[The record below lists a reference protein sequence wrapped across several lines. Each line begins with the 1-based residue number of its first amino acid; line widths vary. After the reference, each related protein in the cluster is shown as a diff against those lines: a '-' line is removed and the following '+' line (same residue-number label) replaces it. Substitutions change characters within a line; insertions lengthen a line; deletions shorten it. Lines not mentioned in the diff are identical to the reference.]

1 MFQPEVTLIDYGI
14 GNLLSVQRGL
24 EHCGVK
30 VVVTSDPERVF
41 SAARVILPVVGAFSV
56 GMQELGRRDLD
67 AAVRE
72 VANRGSPILGICLGM
87 QLLLDESDEFGTTNG
102 LGLIPGR
109 IIPVPEVDTT
119 GVPHR
124 VPHIG
129 WNALI
134 QPPHCA
140 SWQGTIL
147 GDINSGETVYFV
159 HSYMACPVDTT
170 HRIADCLYGGI
181 PIAAVISRENVIG
194 CQFHPE
200 KSGETGLR
208 VLRQF
213 LLL

>member
-24 EHCGVK
+24 EHCGAN

-41 SAARVILPVVGAFSV
+41 SAARVILPGVGAFSV
-56 GMQELGRRDLD
+56 GREELGRRALD

-72 VANRGSPILGICLGM
+72 VAHRGAPLLGICLGM

-109 IIPVPEVDTT
+109 IVPVPAVDTN
-119 GVPHR
+119 GEPHR
-124 VPHIG
+124 IPHIG

-134 QPPHCA
+134 QSPHCV
-140 SWQGTIL
+140 SWQGSIL
-147 GDINSGETVYFV
+147 TDITHGDTVYFV
-159 HSYMACPVDTT
+159 HSYMACPANPF
-170 HRIADCLYGGI
+170 HRIADCLYGGT
-181 PIAAVISRENVIG
+181 PIAAVISRDNVIG

-200 KSGETGLR
+200 KSGEIGLR